1 MTWHPN
7 RRLLT
12 VGEAAETVGRPAS
25 TIRRWVFE
33 GRLKPTARQG
43 HRWLYL
49 EADVLRV
56 DAETHSRN
64 RRTVGGVRDDG
75 APATRERPRA

>member
-1 MTWHPN
+1 MTWQPD

-12 VGEAAETVGRPAS
+12 VDEAADTVDRPAS

-33 GRLKPTARQG
+33 GRLKATARQG

-49 EADVLRV
+49 EADVLAV
-56 DAETHSRN
+56 DA
-64 RRTVGGVRDDG
+64 
-75 APATRERPRA
+75 ATRKRTTRSV